1 MSVRIVCVV
10 CGVESGPQTLP
21 RYKVDSVCSHISCIA
36 LTTDTV
42 TSFTVTS
49 LFDKAARRS
58 VYVQNLSP
66 EDSDDD
72 VRLAISRYQR
82 ARKRAMYAVEV
93 CKENDRSRSQE
104 DL

>member
-10 CGVESGPQTLP
+10 CGVESGAPDATP
-21 RYKVDSVCSHISCIA
+21 VDSVWGHLSCIA

-82 ARKRAMYAVEV
+82 ARKRAMYAAEV